1 VILAAPNKHK
11 KNPLSCTAEHTT
23 KSPELRKLFSDFEA
37 RTNNKATN

>member
-1 VILAAPNKHK
+1 MQNGETRKIITTKLYRI
-11 KNPLSCTAEHTT
+11 TT